1 MSNEIKNIML
11 ILAEVIVCYTSLI
24 ILSKKYKTDG
34 IYVYAVIATFA
45 SCIMSLKEISI
56 MNANVPI
63 GFGVTTSLIIA
74 GNLITQKRGI
84 EELRTFLSLILIT
97 ALVSCCFLNLTGLMH
112 SSDYNSIANS
122 SYDSIFT
129 YNLRKYIA
137 IIVSL
142 IVSVWLS
149 GKLYYLIKKLQNK
162 IILSNIFS
170 IIIIEL
176 LENIIF
182 ILIAYL
188 FDYKVIDLIL
198 CLIFRYMIKT
208 VIGIF
213 GTIPIYIANKDN

>member
-24 ILSKKYKTDG
+24 MLSKKYKTDG

-45 SCIMSLKEISI
+45 ACIMSLKEISI

-74 GNLITQKRGI
+74 GNLITQKRGT

-129 YNLRKYIA
+129 YNLRIY
-137 IIVSL
+137 
-142 IVSVWLS
+142 W
-149 GKLYYLIKKLQNK
+149 IKK
-162 IILSNIFS
+162 
-170 IIIIEL
+170 
-176 LENIIF
+176 
-182 ILIAYL
+182 
-188 FDYKVIDLIL
+188 
-198 CLIFRYMIKT
+198 
-208 VIGIF
+208 
-213 GTIPIYIANKDN
+213 